1 MRGAKSTSLY
11 SMRAV
16 GSCADNAAVEGFF
29 FNPKGRR
36 NAIRTVLIA
45 VVRCCAL
52 LKAPKANAIVER

>member
-11 SMRAV
+11 SMSAV

-29 FNPKGRR
+29 NPEGRR